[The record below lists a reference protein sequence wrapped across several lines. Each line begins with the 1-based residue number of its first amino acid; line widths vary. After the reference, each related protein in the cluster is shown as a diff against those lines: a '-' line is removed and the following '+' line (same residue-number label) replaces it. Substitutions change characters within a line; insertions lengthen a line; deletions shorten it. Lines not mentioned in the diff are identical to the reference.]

1 MVKNDTSSED
11 DNVVYKQI
19 LVINSDLD
27 MGKGKIVGQACHGI
41 VYYME
46 ELLLFLEGKAPENK
60 ELYEKF
66 LIWREEDKG
75 LMKKIVLKAKE
86 AEMAKM
92 LCELAIREIE
102 VFAVYDRGL
111 TQVKEN
117 SFTCIVVE
125 PLPESQCDELSR
137 HLKLL

>member
-1 MVKNDTSSED
+1 M
-11 DNVVYKQI
+11 VYKQI
-19 LVINSDLD
+19 LVVNSGLD
-27 MGKGKIVGQACHGI
+27 MGKGKIVGQACHGM

-46 ELLLFLEGKAPENK
+46 ELLLYLEGKAPENK

-66 LIWREEDKG
+66 KTWRGEGGG

-86 AEMAKM
+86 EEMDNM
-92 LCELAIREIE
+92 LRELAIREIE
-102 VFAVYDRGL
+102 AFAVHDRGL

-117 SFTCIVVE
+117 SFTCIVIE
-125 PLPESQCDELSR
+125 PMPEAQCDELSR